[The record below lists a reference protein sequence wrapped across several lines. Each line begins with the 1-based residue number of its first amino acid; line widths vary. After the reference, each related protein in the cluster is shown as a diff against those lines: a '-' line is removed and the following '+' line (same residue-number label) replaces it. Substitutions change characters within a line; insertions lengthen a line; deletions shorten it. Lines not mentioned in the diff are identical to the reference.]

1 MDFAFVLLFSLLLLV
16 KKKAYLLSGKDEVG
30 EATINNSMHI
40 TRTLFYF
47 CIELSEK
54 TFFWGGGSRAGPQL
68 LVKNYYFVCLPLFDL
83 EA

>member
-1 MDFAFVLLFSLLLLV
+1 MLLFSLLLLV

>member
-1 MDFAFVLLFSLLLLV
+1 MLLFSLLLLV

-54 TFFWGGGSRAGPQL
+54 TFFLGGGGLGPDHNFWSKTTTL
-68 LVKNYYFVCLPLFDL
+68 CVCLYSI
-83 EA
+83 